1 MEADADDKAGEK
13 ASLNQR
19 RTSGGR
25 SRLIE
30 CPFEVRVDGMAHDHF
45 YDVRDAVA
53 SARAVKKAKLSATVV
68 VTDVRTG
75 KLVIEVLA

>member
-1 MEADADDKAGEK
+1 VEADADDKAGEK
-13 ASLNQR
+13 APINHR

-30 CPFEVRVDGMAHDHF
+30 CPFEVRIDGAFHDKF
-45 YDVRDAVA
+45 YDVRDAMA
-53 SARAVKKAKLSATVV
+53 SARAVKKNKLTSTVV

-75 KLVIEVLA
+75 KLVIEVES

>member
-1 MEADADDKAGEK
+1 MEVDADDKAGDK

-30 CPFEVRVDGMAHDHF
+30 CLFEVRVDGVAHDRF

-53 SARAVKKAKLSATVV
+53 SAREVKKTKLSATVV

-75 KLVIEVLA
+75 KLVIEVQT